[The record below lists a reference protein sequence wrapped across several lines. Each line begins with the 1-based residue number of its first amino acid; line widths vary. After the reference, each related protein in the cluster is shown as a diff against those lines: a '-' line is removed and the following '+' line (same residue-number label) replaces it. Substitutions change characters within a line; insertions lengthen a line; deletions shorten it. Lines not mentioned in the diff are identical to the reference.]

1 MENNF
6 APTPKI
12 LDLRAY
18 FGVKQ
23 PTVVQGTSSERKMK
37 KRILFDD
44 ILMFIFCYSYI
55 VEYTL
60 TKSLYLI
67 VSKKKKKKKKKKKI
81 SDWMK
86 L

>member
-23 PTVVQGTSSERKMK
+23 PTVVQGTSSERKIEEK
-37 KRILFDD
+37 NTVWWYFNVY
-44 ILMFIFCYSYI
+44 FCYSYI

-60 TKSLYLI
+60 TK
-67 VSKKKKKKKKKKKI
+67 
-81 SDWMK
+81 K
-86 L
+86 LHFIR